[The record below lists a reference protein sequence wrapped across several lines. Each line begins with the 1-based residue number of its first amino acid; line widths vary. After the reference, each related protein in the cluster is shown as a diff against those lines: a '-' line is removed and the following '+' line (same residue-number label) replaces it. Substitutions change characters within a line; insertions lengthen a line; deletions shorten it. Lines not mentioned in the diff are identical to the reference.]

1 MKKHRN
7 IFQTKEQ
14 DETPETDLNKMEIN
28 DLPDKEFKIMVKK
41 IFTEVR
47 RTMHGHLNEEIEY
60 KKGLNRKTK
69 RVQ

>member
-1 MKKHRN
+1 MKKHKN

-28 DLPDKEFKIMVKK
+28 DLPYKEFKVMVVK

-47 RTMHGHLNEEIEY
+47 RTMHRHLNKEVEY
-60 KKGLNRKTK
+60 KKGLNRKTQ
-69 RVQ
+69 RIQ